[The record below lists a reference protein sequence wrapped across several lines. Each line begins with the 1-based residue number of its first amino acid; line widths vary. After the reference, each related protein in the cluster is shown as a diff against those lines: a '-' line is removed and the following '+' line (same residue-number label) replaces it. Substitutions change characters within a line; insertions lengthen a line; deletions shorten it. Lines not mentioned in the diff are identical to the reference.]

1 MLRSYAYMC
10 GSKTIQT
17 RFDKL
22 MINLDEFLILACD
35 KDNDLRPSKNDKN
48 PQTLDNPIFWD
59 ITLPLMIKSHLLKP
73 VSGKF

>member
-1 MLRSYAYMC
+1 
-10 GSKTIQT
+10 
-17 RFDKL
+17 